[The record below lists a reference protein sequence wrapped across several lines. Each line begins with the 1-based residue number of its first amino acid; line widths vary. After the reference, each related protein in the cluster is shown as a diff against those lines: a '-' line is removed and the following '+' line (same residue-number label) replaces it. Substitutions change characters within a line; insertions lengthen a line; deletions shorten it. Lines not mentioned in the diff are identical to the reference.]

1 MAALSLREGSSVRC
15 DAVPALRVLMVSWEY
30 PPVMYGGLGRHVH
43 ALSGSLA
50 RAGHDVVVLTQAPEG
65 RTVPAPAGEGEP
77 RVVRAPLE
85 QGFPD
90 VYADTAGFVR
100 ALQARLVNAQAD
112 SLGDWRPDV
121 VHGHDW
127 VVAEASTTLAQRFGV
142 PLVATVHATESGL
155 YHGHLDGGF
164 SRWRDEVERAL
175 VARADRTIVCSQ
187 AMRTEVVTAL
197 GADPDRVV
205 VVPNGV
211 DLSRWQTSP
220 QERAVARERLGV
232 ADGPLLV
239 LVGRL
244 EHEKGAADAIDALA
258 LLGATRPTAHLVLV
272 GDGARADDLS
282 ERAAARGVGERV
294 HQVGRLPDR
303 EVAAVVG
310 ASDVALVP
318 SRYEPFGL
326 VALEAMAAGTPV
338 VVTRTGGLPEVVEH
352 GHTGAVVPPADPA
365 ALAAAVGGLLDD
377 PARGRQ
383 LGANATTVVA
393 QRYGWA
399 PVAAATAAV
408 YADVLD

>member
-1 MAALSLREGSSVRC
+1 M
-15 DAVPALRVLMVSWEY
+15 PALRVLMVSWEY

-65 RTVPAPAGEGEP
+65 RIVPAPVGEGEP

-85 QGFPD
+85 AGFPD
-90 VYADTAGFVR
+90 VYADTAGFVTS
-100 ALQARLVNAQAD
+100 LQARLVDAQAD
-112 SLGDWRPDV
+112 ALAGWRPDV

-127 VVAEASTTLAQRFGV
+127 VVAEASTTLAHSFGV

-155 YHGHLDGGF
+155 YQGHLDSSF
-164 SRWRDEVERAL
+164 SRWRDEVERGL

-220 QERAVARERLGV
+220 QERAAARERLGV
-232 ADGPLLV
+232 TDGPLLV

-272 GDGARADDLS
+272 GDGARAEDLS

-294 HQVGRLPDR
+294 HQAGRLPDR

-310 ASDVALVP
+310 ASDLALVP

-365 ALAAAVGGLLDD
+365 ALAAAVAGLLDD
-377 PARGRQ
+377 PARGR
-383 LGANATTVVA
+383 LMGANAAAVVA
-393 QRYGWA
+393 DRYGWA
-399 PVAAATAAV
+399 PVATATAAV